1 MDYLMFTYPDCSK
14 CETLKE
20 YLKSTNLA
28 GREYELSEKES
39 RLKIREYLSVIK
51 RDDKGS
57 VILPVLILREGG
69 GVLGVFNTPQELAS
83 WLGSKA

>member
-20 YLKSTNLA
+20 YLKSTAFA
-28 GREYELSEKES
+28 GRECDLSEKES